1 MGTRTAQEYLAGL
14 RDQREVWLSGERI
27 ADVTTHPAFAGSLA
41 GVAGYFD
48 YQHAHA
54 AECLTEDPGTGEEVN
69 VSHLIP
75 RSAADLRR
83 RHVAFERLARYSM
96 GMLGRTPDYV
106 NLTIA
111 GFAGRCDVVA
121 LEGNGQ
127 GAENLV
133 RFQRHLAQHDLALTH
148 TIVHPVVDKGLGDIE
163 GRNGELALH
172 KVGETGGAIV
182 VRGARILA
190 TLGPFADE
198 MAVYPGQPLPRG
210 ADASRFAL
218 AFSIPMA
225 TPGLKVLCRDHYG
238 LPAPPVDR
246 PFSSRFDEQDAFVV
260 FDDVEVPKDRV
271 FIDGQTQAYNKL
283 MTAGWVGN
291 IMQQTSIRAAVKLEF
306 AYELC
311 TRMADAL
318 NGARPEVTQQLGE
331 LWSYAALTRAA
342 TRAAEADAH
351 EYGNGTWFCDEAPFH
366 ALRPTMPGWM
376 VRANDVIKSIGAH
389 NLLATPS
396 DADFADDSL
405 RPWLECYLSGA
416 GEVDARQRA
425 RLFRT
430 AWDFA
435 GSALGARGELYE
447 RFYLASA
454 ARMYGVA
461 HAVAQ
466 RERQWDLVPELWAQ
480 VGTEEGAAR

>member
-1 MGTRTAQEYLAGL
+1 LGRVGARTSKEYVEGL
-14 RDQREVWLSGERI
+14 KDGREVWLAGERVG
-27 ADVTTHPAFAGSLA
+27 DVTTHPAFAGSIA

-48 YQHAHA
+48 YQHTHA
-54 AECLTEDPGTGEEVN
+54 GECLVPDAVSGEPVN

-75 RSAADLRR
+75 RSSEDLRR

-111 GFAGRCDVVA
+111 GFAGRSDVVG
-121 LEGNGQ
+121 LEGNGE
-127 GAENLV
+127 GADNLV
-133 RFQRHLAQHDLALTH
+133 RFQRHLARHDLALTH
-148 TIVHPVVDKGLGDIE
+148 TIVHPVVDKGVGDIE
-163 GRNGELALH
+163 GVNGSLALH
-172 KVGETGGAIV
+172 KVGETADAIV
-182 VRGARILA
+182 VRGARVLA

-198 MAVYPGQPLPRG
+198 MAVYPGQPLPRS
-210 ADASRFAL
+210 ADAPRYAL
-218 AFSIPMA
+218 AFCVPLD
-225 TPGLKVLCRDHYG
+225 TPGLKVICRDHYG
-238 LPAPPVDR
+238 LDAPAVDR
-246 PFSSRFDEQDAFVV
+246 PFSSRFDEQDAFIV
-260 FDDVEVPKDRV
+260 FDDVEVPKERV

-306 AYELC
+306 AYELA
-311 TRMADAL
+311 TRMVDAL

-342 TRAAEADAH
+342 TRAAEADAR

-366 ALRPTMPGWM
+366 ALRPTVPGWM
-376 VRANDVIKSIGAH
+376 VRANDIIKTIGAH
-389 NLLATPS
+389 NLLATPTA
-396 DADFADDSL
+396 ADLADESL
-405 RPWLECYLSGA
+405 RPWLERYLPGV
-416 GEVDARQRA
+416 GDVDAQQRA

-435 GSALGARGELYE
+435 GSALGSRVELYE

-454 ARMYGVA
+454 ARMYSVA

-466 RERQWDLVPELWAQ
+466 RERQWDLVPELLDE
-480 VGTEEGAAR
+480 VSEP